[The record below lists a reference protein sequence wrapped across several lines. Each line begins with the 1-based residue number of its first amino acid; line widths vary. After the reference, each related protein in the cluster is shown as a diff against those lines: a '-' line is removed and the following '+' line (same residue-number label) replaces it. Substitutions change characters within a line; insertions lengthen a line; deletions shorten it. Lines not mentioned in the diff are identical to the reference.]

1 MYTRQCIQYVKI
13 MRRKK
18 QYTSYLKFNLQYHE
32 RLSDSPNL
40 RNIVKSVVVDGKLL
54 PYITFVT
61 ISDST
66 LVNFYNDD
74 ATNTK

>member
-1 MYTRQCIQYVKI
+1 

>member
-1 MYTRQCIQYVKI
+1 

-18 QYTSYLKFNLQYHE
+18 QYTSYLKFNLQYNE

-40 RNIVKSVVVDGKLL
+40 RNIVKYVVVDGKLL